1 MPAAGEAV
9 GVETVIFQAV
19 WLMLPAYVANPAAQ
33 LTGGG
38 GPLDFG
44 RAGRDGERLLGD
56 GKTWRGLLGG
66 VLGGLLVGGLQV
78 AAAASVDNPAALPTF
93 DPGGGPASPASFLVI
108 VALAFGALLGDAV
121 KSYAKRRLRLKRG
134 ESLPV
139 ADQYDFVLG
148 AWILTVLLFP
158 RWFAV
163 NFRPEAILVIL
174 LITFF
179 LHRGVSLLGYR
190 MGLKAEPW

>member
-1 MPAAGEAV
+1 M
-9 GVETVIFQAV
+9 GVETVIFHAV

-38 GPLDFG
+38 TLMDFG
-44 RAGRDGERLLGD
+44 RSGRDGERFLGD

-66 VLGGLLVGGLQV
+66 VLGSLVVGGLQV
-78 AAAASVDNPAALPTF
+78 AAAASVDDPAALPTF
-93 DPGGGPASPASFLVI
+93 DPAGGPAGPASFLVI
-108 VALAFGALLGDAV
+108 VSLACGALLGDAV
-121 KSYAKRRLRLKRG
+121 KSYAKRRIHLRRG

-148 AWILTVLLFP
+148 AWILTLLLFP

-163 NFRPEAILVIL
+163 NFRPEAIVVVL

-179 LHRGVSLLGYR
+179 LHRGTSLLGYR